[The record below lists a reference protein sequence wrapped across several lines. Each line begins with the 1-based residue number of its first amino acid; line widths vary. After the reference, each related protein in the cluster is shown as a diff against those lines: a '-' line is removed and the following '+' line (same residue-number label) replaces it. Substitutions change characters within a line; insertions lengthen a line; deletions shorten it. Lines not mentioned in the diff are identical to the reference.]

1 MLYYNQFIED
11 VELIDLP
18 LGGGKYTWFRP
29 NGITTS
35 RIDRFLVSHEWLTQ
49 WPHCSQKALQRDVS
63 DHRPILLKDI
73 RLDWGPKPFRSL
85 NCWFDDPSFL
95 GFVEQKWKGFLV
107 TG

>member
-63 DHRPILLKDI
+63 EGNLKLLEKTSILNDYFIL
-73 RLDWGPKPFRSL
+73 W
-85 NCWFDDPSFL
+85 
-95 GFVEQKWKGFLV
+95 
-107 TG
+107 

>member
-18 LGGGKYTWFRP
+18 LGGSKYTWFRP
-29 NGITTS
+29 NGITAT

-49 WPHCSQKALQRDVS
+49 WPHCSQKALQKDVS

-73 RLDWGPKPFRSL
+73 RLDSDL
-85 NCWFDDPSFL
+85 NLL
-95 GFVEQKWKGFLV
+95 GALIAGLM
-107 TG
+107 TPYS